1 MGVGESIAKG
11 IRPVARSIHGS
22 QAAGG
27 ALRKILEYAIDG
39 IGPLPSAKS
48 AAAKH
53 LGRAGDIDDAIE
65 SIIASHIRLAGAQ
78 GFVTN
83 LGGFAMTAVA
93 LPANIAAVAIV
104 QVRLV
109 ACIAHLRGYDIND
122 GRVRTAMVMCLLG
135 NEGLEQLA
143 ATHNMPSSPLSVATA
158 PVFDLELDKRVAERV
173 ISELTARVGGKRA
186 ALLVT
191 RRVPVVG
198 GGVGAVVDG
207 YTTRQIGVFT
217 KTQLV
222 RRRSLR

>member
-1 MGVGESIAKG
+1 MGVGESIVKG
-11 IRPVARSIHGS
+11 IGPVARSLPGP

-39 IGPLPSAKS
+39 VGPLPTAKQ

-53 LGRAGDIDDAIE
+53 LGRSGDIDDAIE

-109 ACIAHLRGYDIND
+109 ACIAHLRGYDVND
-122 GRVRTAMVMCLLG
+122 SRVRTAIVMCLLG
-135 NEGLEQLA
+135 HDGLDQLA
-143 ATHNMPSSPLSVATA
+143 QSHHLPSSPLSVATA
-158 PVFDLELDKRVAERV
+158 PVFDPELDKRVAERV
-173 ISELTARVGGKRA
+173 MSELTTRVGGKRA
-186 ALLVT
+186 ALLIT

-207 YTTRQIGVFT
+207 YTTRQIGTFA